1 MAQHGKQLHQFNNM
15 KQIEPVQIWTNGILK
30 TAEFLQV
37 TGIND
42 NYESSATNY
51 WALFT
56 KVTDAEGNE
65 SAGEL
70 IAQGNTTISGADYIE
85 WGDVPAMSINAWIYD
100 WVAEQINV
108 VILL

>member
-1 MAQHGKQLHQFNNM
+1 M
-15 KQIEPVQIWTNGILK
+15 KQIEPVQIWTNGTLK

-56 KVTDAEGNE
+56 KVVDAEGNE
-65 SAGEL
+65 VAGEQV
-70 IAQGNTTISGADYIE
+70 AQGNTTISGQDYID
-85 WGDVPAMSINAWIYD
+85 WGDQPAMAINEWIYN
-100 WVAEQINV
+100 WVASQINV
-108 VILL
+108 VIL